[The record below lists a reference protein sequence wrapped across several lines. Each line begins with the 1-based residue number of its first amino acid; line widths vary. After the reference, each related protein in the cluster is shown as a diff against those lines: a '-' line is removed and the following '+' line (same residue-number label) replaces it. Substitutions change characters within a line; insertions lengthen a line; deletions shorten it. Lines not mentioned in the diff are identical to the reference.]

1 MMELSHH
8 LTPKL
13 SPSAGEVKAG
23 IQGRNLEAGSKA
35 ETMKEYSVQAY
46 FTSLLSYTAQE
57 H

>member
-1 MMELSHH
+1 MMEL
-8 LTPKL
+8 L

-23 IQGRNLEAGSKA
+23 IQGRNLEAGTQA